1 MATLSDVSEAAQLW
15 RLLVTSVRL
24 HSYADC

>member
-1 MATLSDVSEAAQLW
+1 MATVGDVSEAAKLW

-24 HSYADC
+24 HTYGEC

>member
-1 MATLSDVSEAAQLW
+1 MASVSDVSEAAQLW

-24 HSYADC
+24 QSYDDC